1 MNQYI
6 TFHKVLDLIEDFQ
19 QQSPIL
25 NSFGYGNL
33 VDFSRTISG
42 DTQNSPVKYPY
53 LFVVPLTIQ
62 YDENTTEY
70 QLSLIFA
77 DILTADMMNE
87 KDAVSDMSLEC
98 RRFLSY
104 VKRGINTFPELY
116 DNMDL
121 QLPVQAIPFMERMA
135 DHIAGVAID
144 VNLTVFED
152 INACDYYPTPT
163 PTEPPIFVAAGRG
176 TNNLAYS
183 YDGIIWSA
191 STNGNGLMSDSVT
204 TVEYNGSMWVAGGT
218 INNNRLGYSTDGIT
232 WSASTN
238 GNTIF
243 GGSVLALCWNG
254 SIWVVGGRGGNTLG
268 YSTDGITWS
277 ASTNS
282 NTIFNSG
289 VFSICWNGS
298 IFVAGGFS
306 TNALG
311 YSTDGITWSA
321 STNGN
326 DVFDI
331 THDVAW
337 NGTMFVAAGRG
348 ENSLG
353 YSYDGLIW
361 SASTNGNTIFVPA
374 EYGLGLSWNGSM
386 WVASGGINNNRLA
399 YSTDGITWSASTNGN
414 TIFTEFGRSVRW
426 NGSIFVAA
434 GSETNTLGYSY
445 DGITWSASTN
455 GNSVISLDAYDVA
468 SKPSPNLYP
477 PR

>member
-121 QLPVQAIPFMERMA
+121 QLPVQAIPFMERMG
-135 DHIAGVAID
+135 DHVAGVAID

-163 PTEPPIFVAAGRG
+163 PTQTSTSTPTPTVTPTNTLTPTPTPTDARACRTYRIQSSCCFSNTFNWTNCDG
-176 TNNLAYS
+176 TPGSLSGSVSVPA
-183 YDGIIWSA
+183 
-191 STNGNGLMSDSVT
+191 TNICAKQGSVSQNG
-204 TVEYNGSMWVAGGT
+204 GGT
-218 INNNRLGYSTDGIT
+218 ITDI
-232 WSASTN
+232 
-238 GNTIF
+238 
-243 GGSVLALCWNG
+243 
-254 SIWVVGGRGGNTLG
+254 
-268 YSTDGITWS
+268 
-277 ASTNS
+277 
-282 NTIFNSG
+282 
-289 VFSICWNGS
+289 
-298 IFVAGGFS
+298 
-306 TNALG
+306 
-311 YSTDGITWSA
+311 
-321 STNGN
+321 
-326 DVFDI
+326 
-331 THDVAW
+331 
-337 NGTMFVAAGRG
+337 GTC
-348 ENSLG
+348 
-353 YSYDGLIW
+353 
-361 SASTNGNTIFVPA
+361 
-374 EYGLGLSWNGSM
+374 
-386 WVASGGINNNRLA
+386 
-399 YSTDGITWSASTNGN
+399 
-414 TIFTEFGRSVRW
+414 
-426 NGSIFVAA
+426 
-434 GSETNTLGYSY
+434 
-445 DGITWSASTN
+445 
-455 GNSVISLDAYDVA
+455 
-468 SKPSPNLYP
+468 
-477 PR
+477 

>member
-163 PTEPPIFVAAGRG
+163 PTQ
-176 TNNLAYS
+176 T
-183 YDGIIWSA
+183 
-191 STNGNGLMSDSVT
+191 STSTPTPTVT
-204 TVEYNGSMWVAGGT
+204 
-218 INNNRLGYSTDGIT
+218 
-232 WSASTN
+232 
-238 GNTIF
+238 
-243 GGSVLALCWNG
+243 
-254 SIWVVGGRGGNTLG
+254 
-268 YSTDGITWS
+268 
-277 ASTNS
+277 
-282 NTIFNSG
+282 
-289 VFSICWNGS
+289 
-298 IFVAGGFS
+298 
-306 TNALG
+306 
-311 YSTDGITWSA
+311 
-321 STNGN
+321 
-326 DVFDI
+326 
-331 THDVAW
+331 
-337 NGTMFVAAGRG
+337 
-348 ENSLG
+348 
-353 YSYDGLIW
+353 
-361 SASTNGNTIFVPA
+361 P
-374 EYGLGLSWNGSM
+374 
-386 WVASGGINNNRLA
+386 
-399 YSTDGITWSASTNGN
+399 
-414 TIFTEFGRSVRW
+414 
-426 NGSIFVAA
+426 
-434 GSETNTLGYSY
+434 TNTLTPTPTPTDARECRTYSISSFTFISY
-445 DGITWSASTN
+445 TFVNCDGTTISTSSFGGTFTLCAKQDSIVITLGSGSITDI
-455 GNSVISLDAYDVA
+455 G
-468 SKPSPNLYP
+468 PC
-477 PR
+477 

>member
-121 QLPVQAIPFMERMA
+121 QLPVQAIPFMERMG
-135 DHIAGVAID
+135 DHVAGVAID

-163 PTEPPIFVAAGRG
+163 PTQTSTSTPTPTVTPTLTPTPTDPRACRTYTISNSNPFCYTWNWTNCDG
-176 TNNLAYS
+176 TPGTQFLCGTS
-183 YDGIIWSA
+183 P
-191 STNGNGLMSDSVT
+191 TNICAKQGSVSR
-204 TVEYNGSMWVAGGT
+204 VGGGGT
-218 INNNRLGYSTDGIT
+218 ITDIGP
-232 WSASTN
+232 
-238 GNTIF
+238 
-243 GGSVLALCWNG
+243 C
-254 SIWVVGGRGGNTLG
+254 
-268 YSTDGITWS
+268 
-277 ASTNS
+277 
-282 NTIFNSG
+282 
-289 VFSICWNGS
+289 
-298 IFVAGGFS
+298 
-306 TNALG
+306 
-311 YSTDGITWSA
+311 
-321 STNGN
+321 
-326 DVFDI
+326 
-331 THDVAW
+331 
-337 NGTMFVAAGRG
+337 
-348 ENSLG
+348 
-353 YSYDGLIW
+353 
-361 SASTNGNTIFVPA
+361 
-374 EYGLGLSWNGSM
+374 
-386 WVASGGINNNRLA
+386 
-399 YSTDGITWSASTNGN
+399 
-414 TIFTEFGRSVRW
+414 
-426 NGSIFVAA
+426 
-434 GSETNTLGYSY
+434 
-445 DGITWSASTN
+445 
-455 GNSVISLDAYDVA
+455 
-468 SKPSPNLYP
+468 
-477 PR
+477 

>member
-121 QLPVQAIPFMERMA
+121 QLPVQAIPFMERMG
-135 DHIAGVAID
+135 DHVAGVAID

-163 PTEPPIFVAAGRG
+163 PTASITPTPTITPTNTGTPTPTPTCPVTTQYLEVITFDNTKFRLSLWNDAGFTSVANALCDYQISGTAYGSLGTVYTGVESITSGQHQHTFNLNQVLQPGEVVSSFEVLSYSATTCVCPVDLIFPFIPTPTPTVTQTPTVTPTNTITPTPTQTPNAVCPQSLNVTSSNSGIIDVATYTRSTLLSGTTFDYGYLVRTGSLTGYFVSGTAPDGNNYPIFQFVSGDTNLLFRRFNGSSDEGWFGVEQFPNPLISGVLSGGGAQTNIGSNYTEIAGIRFIKAG
-176 TNNLAYS
+176 TNS
-183 YDGIIWSA
+183 GI
-191 STNGNGLMSDSVT
+191 GT
-204 TVEYNGSMWVAGGT
+204 TIYVEYPLICPT
-218 INNNRLGYSTDGIT
+218 PTP
-232 WSASTN
+232 SAT
-238 GNTIF
+238 
-243 GGSVLALCWNG
+243 
-254 SIWVVGGRGGNTLG
+254 
-268 YSTDGITWS
+268 
-277 ASTNS
+277 
-282 NTIFNSG
+282 
-289 VFSICWNGS
+289 
-298 IFVAGGFS
+298 
-306 TNALG
+306 
-311 YSTDGITWSA
+311 
-321 STNGN
+321 
-326 DVFDI
+326 
-331 THDVAW
+331 
-337 NGTMFVAAGRG
+337 
-348 ENSLG
+348 
-353 YSYDGLIW
+353 
-361 SASTNGNTIFVPA
+361 
-374 EYGLGLSWNGSM
+374 
-386 WVASGGINNNRLA
+386 
-399 YSTDGITWSASTNGN
+399 
-414 TIFTEFGRSVRW
+414 
-426 NGSIFVAA
+426 
-434 GSETNTLGYSY
+434 
-445 DGITWSASTN
+445 
-455 GNSVISLDAYDVA
+455 
-468 SKPSPNLYP
+468 
-477 PR
+477 

>member
-121 QLPVQAIPFMERMA
+121 QLPVQAIPFMERMG
-135 DHIAGVAID
+135 DHVAGVAID

-163 PTEPPIFVAAGRG
+163 PTQTSTSTPTPTVTSTPTVTPTNTG
-176 TNNLAYS
+176 TP
-183 YDGIIWSA
+183 
-191 STNGNGLMSDSVT
+191 TPT
-204 TVEYNGSMWVAGGT
+204 P
-218 INNNRLGYSTDGIT
+218 TDPRACRT
-232 WSASTN
+232 Y
-238 GNTIF
+238 TIF
-243 GGSVLALCWNG
+243 GSCFSATNFSWTNCDGTPASQSLFCSNQNICAKQG
-254 SIWVVGGRGGNTLG
+254 SI
-268 YSTDGITWS
+268 SQS
-277 ASTNS
+277 
-282 NTIFNSG
+282 
-289 VFSICWNGS
+289 
-298 IFVAGGFS
+298 GGFG
-306 TNALG
+306 TI
-311 YSTDGITWSA
+311 TD
-321 STNGN
+321 NG
-326 DVFDI
+326 
-331 THDVAW
+331 
-337 NGTMFVAAGRG
+337 
-348 ENSLG
+348 
-353 YSYDGLIW
+353 
-361 SASTNGNTIFVPA
+361 PC
-374 EYGLGLSWNGSM
+374 
-386 WVASGGINNNRLA
+386 
-399 YSTDGITWSASTNGN
+399 
-414 TIFTEFGRSVRW
+414 
-426 NGSIFVAA
+426 
-434 GSETNTLGYSY
+434 
-445 DGITWSASTN
+445 
-455 GNSVISLDAYDVA
+455 
-468 SKPSPNLYP
+468 
-477 PR
+477 

>member
-121 QLPVQAIPFMERMA
+121 QLPVQAIPFMERMG
-135 DHIAGVAID
+135 DHVAGVAID

-163 PTEPPIFVAAGRG
+163 PTQTSTSTPTPTVTQTPTNTGTPTQTPTNTMTPTPTITSNAVCPQSLNVTSSNSPVIDVATYTRSTILSGTTFDYGYLVRTGSLTGYFVSGTAPDGNNYPIFEFVSGDTNVLFRRFNGSTDEGWVGVEQFPNPLISGVLSGGGAQARFGFDYTDIGGIRFIKAG
-176 TNNLAYS
+176 TNTSLGVNIY
-183 YDGIIWSA
+183 
-191 STNGNGLMSDSVT
+191 
-204 TVEYNGSMWVAGGT
+204 VEYPLICPT
-218 INNNRLGYSTDGIT
+218 PTP
-232 WSASTN
+232 SAT
-238 GNTIF
+238 
-243 GGSVLALCWNG
+243 
-254 SIWVVGGRGGNTLG
+254 
-268 YSTDGITWS
+268 
-277 ASTNS
+277 
-282 NTIFNSG
+282 
-289 VFSICWNGS
+289 
-298 IFVAGGFS
+298 
-306 TNALG
+306 
-311 YSTDGITWSA
+311 
-321 STNGN
+321 
-326 DVFDI
+326 
-331 THDVAW
+331 
-337 NGTMFVAAGRG
+337 
-348 ENSLG
+348 
-353 YSYDGLIW
+353 
-361 SASTNGNTIFVPA
+361 
-374 EYGLGLSWNGSM
+374 
-386 WVASGGINNNRLA
+386 
-399 YSTDGITWSASTNGN
+399 
-414 TIFTEFGRSVRW
+414 
-426 NGSIFVAA
+426 
-434 GSETNTLGYSY
+434 
-445 DGITWSASTN
+445 
-455 GNSVISLDAYDVA
+455 
-468 SKPSPNLYP
+468 
-477 PR
+477 